1 MYRTADTEAGLWK
14 PRVFQKFVPT
24 NADEKNNREE
34 ADFAKKGQKRLKT
47 IGFIYFAHDFRIHL
61 NCCRMAVTC

>member
-34 ADFAKKGQKRLKT
+34 ADFAKKRTEKVKNNR
-47 IGFIYFAHDFRIHL
+47 FHL
-61 NCCRMAVTC
+61 FCT